1 MNTLLTVNDGK
12 KALTVYEKAFG
23 TQRGD
28 VMEEAGKIEHGEI
41 KIGDSWI
48 MLADEDKDMNTKSP
62 KSLKNTTME
71 VLLATDD
78 CDGQFKKCKSAGFK
92 SLLAPKNMPWGDRYA
107 RVEDPFGHRW
117 SISTKI
123 EENSVDMNQTGRD
136 ESNNPMMDS
145 PKAGKGNTRR

>member
-92 SLLAPKNMPWGDRYA
+92 SLLAPKNMPSG
-107 RVEDPFGHRW
+107 V
-117 SISTKI
+117 
-123 EENSVDMNQTGRD
+123 VVC
-136 ESNNPMMDS
+136 
-145 PKAGKGNTRR
+145 